1 MKKKEISKP
10 SNGDADEMRKEYR
23 IDYSKS
29 RPNRFAQAMKEQ
41 PLVVMV
47 DADVARV
54 FSTAESVNQALRAL
68 IAAMPQSCGKR
79 LNK

>member
-1 MKKKEISKP
+1 MKKKEISKS
-10 SNGDADEMRKEYR
+10 SNGDADKMRKEYT

-29 RPNRFAQAMKEQ
+29 RSNRFAQAMKEQ

-47 DADVARV
+47 DEDVARV
-54 FSTAESVNQALRAL
+54 FPTAKSVNEALRAL
-68 IAAMPQSCGKR
+68 IAAMPESRGKR

>member
-1 MKKKEISKP
+1 MKKKEISKS

-29 RPNRFAQAMKEQ
+29 RSNRFAQALKEQ

-54 FSTAESVNQALRAL
+54 FPTAESVNEALRAL
-68 IAAMPQSCGKR
+68 IAAMPESRGKR

>member
-1 MKKKEISKP
+1 MKKKEIFRP

-29 RPNRFAQAMKEQ
+29 RPNRFGQAMKEQ

-47 DADVARV
+47 DADVARL
-54 FSTAESVNQALRAL
+54 FTTAESVKQALREL
-68 IAAMPQSCGKR
+68 IAEMPQSREKR

>member
-1 MKKKEISKP
+1 MKKKEISKS
-10 SNGDADEMRKEYR
+10 SNGDPDEMRKEYR

-29 RPNRFAQAMKEQ
+29 RSNRFAQAMREQ

-47 DADVARV
+47 DADVARI
-54 FSTAESVNQALRAL
+54 FPTAESVNEALRAL
-68 IAAMPQSCGKR
+68 IAAMPESRGKR

>member
-1 MKKKEISKP
+1 MKKKEISKS
-10 SNGDADEMRKEYR
+10 SNGDADEMRQEYR
-23 IDYSKS
+23 IDYGKS
-29 RPNRFAQAMKEQ
+29 RSNRFAQAMKEQ

-54 FSTAESVNQALRAL
+54 FPTAESVNEALRAL
-68 IAAMPQSCGKR
+68 IAAMPKSGGKR

>member
-1 MKKKEISKP
+1 MKKKVISKS

-29 RPNRFAQAMKEQ
+29 RPNRFAQALKEQ

-54 FSTAESVNQALRAL
+54 FPTAESINEALRAL
-68 IAAMPQSCGKR
+68 IASMPKSRGKR